1 MPIRLLALLAL
12 GTSILHAEAA
22 PGLDLPYKDDR
33 SDAAALIESYYNA
46 VNRREFA
53 RAWSY
58 YAEKKPA
65 ADFEAFSDGYAE
77 TERVEL
83 LTGAVGEEGASGSR
97 FFNIPIAI
105 RATNTDG
112 SEQVF
117 SGCFTARLAN
127 PQIQG
132 VPFQPLHISDW
143 SFSRAEEPLEDA
155 VPAACGDGPPPSEQ
169 DALLR
174 RAERLF
180 RTAYADICG
189 AGAGG
194 DDPAN
199 APEVHTISYR
209 ATYDGPEEPAREA
222 HLFRFFC
229 GMGAYNESHVYYIS
243 TELDGL
249 RHLQFAEPD
258 LQIRR
263 ENDDDS
269 ESPVEDIR
277 ITGYAVQDQL
287 VNSFYSPEEH
297 TISSHAKWRGVGDAS
312 SSGLWLFRDGRFT
325 LVRYEV
331 DATYDGE
338 INPEPV
344 LDYYTAP

>member
-1 MPIRLLALLAL
+1 MSIRSLALLAL
-12 GTSILHAEAA
+12 GASILHAPAA
-22 PGLDLPYKDDR
+22 LGQDLPYQDDR
-33 SDAAALIESYYNA
+33 SDAEALIESYYNA

-53 RAWSY
+53 RAWDY
-58 YAEKKPA
+58 YGEKKPA
-65 ADFEAFSDGYAE
+65 ADFDAFSDGYVE

-83 LTGAVGEEGASGSR
+83 VTGPVGEEGAAGSR
-97 FFNIPIAI
+97 FFNVPIAI

-117 SGCFTARLAN
+117 SGCYTARLAS

-143 SFSRAEEPLEDA
+143 SFSKAQEPLEDA
-155 VPAACGDGPPPSEQ
+155 VPAQCGDAPVPSEQ
-169 DALLR
+169 KVLLR
-174 RAERLF
+174 RAKELF
-180 RTAYADICG
+180 ETAYSDICG
-189 AGAGG
+189 WGAGG
-194 DDPAN
+194 DASQKE
-199 APEVHTISYR
+199 PEVHTISYH
-209 ATYDGPEEPAREA
+209 ATYDGPEEPARQA

-249 RHLQFAEPD
+249 RQLQFAEPD

-269 ESPVEDIR
+269 ESPVEDVR
-277 ITGYAVQDQL
+277 IVGYTVEDQL

-297 TISSHAKWRGVGDAS
+297 TISSHSKWRGVGDAS
-312 SSGLWLFRDGRFT
+312 SSGLWLFRDGSFT

-338 INPEPV
+338 INPQTV